1 MAKKKPKPP
10 FPPEANDWRIAL
22 AKIIAA
28 QELTPLDTMSRAMR
42 EYWQRAESFRQACEM
57 ALALGNEEDAVY
69 YNDEKFKAIEKA
81 VAVAAKAAPYLH
93 PRLTSINTQIDT
105 GPIQIELVRFSD
117 SLQGQIET
125 DAEKTTERNRKH

>member
-1 MAKKKPKPP
+1 MAKKTKIPL
-10 FPPEANDWRIAL
+10 PPEATDWRIAL
-22 AKIIAA
+22 AKIIAN

-57 ALALGNEEDAVY
+57 ALALGNDEDAIY
-69 YNDEKFKAIEKA
+69 YNNEKFKAIEKA

-105 GPIQIELVRFSD
+105 GPIQIELVKFSE
-117 SLQGQIET
+117 SIQQQIET
-125 DAEKTTERNRKH
+125 DAEKTAERKRKH